1 MYVIRQIDHT
11 TGKRRILSFT
21 FTDYDKAERF
31 AVRLTFAGPRAMSY
45 VVRYVVDNRYLV
57 WA

>member
-11 TGKRRILSFT
+11 TGKRRTLSFT

-45 VVRYVVDNRYLV
+45 VVRYAQR
-57 WA
+57 